1 MRSATK
7 PPGSA
12 VLRLLGCCDRGGTH
26 LHLVETTGLDRPD
39 DLLGSVATHGS
50 AASLGMTKP
59 TLTQYEWKGRKL
71 RHLPTGRQWTWGSD
85 FVTRGSEVSP
95 DGRHF
100 DPGELDA
107 LAVKLMAKKARAE
120 HW

>member
-1 MRSATK
+1 M
-7 PPGSA
+7 A
-12 VLRLLGCCDRGGTH
+12 VHTVHHGDTA
-26 LHLVETTGLDRPD
+26 GLDRPYESF
-39 DLLGSVATHGS
+39 GSIATPRS

-59 TLTQYEWKGRKL
+59 TITQYEWKGRKL

-85 FVTRGSEVSP
+85 LITRGSEVTP

>member
-1 MRSATK
+1 MVVHK
-7 PPGSA
+7 
-12 VLRLLGCCDRGGTH
+12 
-26 LHLVETTGLDRPD
+26 LHHCRDCLSGQTD
-39 DLLGSVATHGS
+39 DSLGSVATHQS
-50 AASLGMTKP
+50 AASIGMTKP
-59 TLTQYEWKGRKL
+59 TITQYEWKGRKL

-95 DGRHF
+95 DGRDF